1 MKFFVFAVLALSLS
15 SSISTTNA
23 FSASYLDQ
31 LSVKNVESAPSTIP
45 KTTPQEQP
53 SGAKGGDVASKL
65 VGGFPASSS
74 LVDAGFDGSNV
85 ITEADREVM
94 EDPIF
99 VKEMKMYA
107 ESPFTTPEMIMIA
120 KRFLHMNQGID
131 SPELLATDFRFMGP
145 VVGGDDGLTKDEF
158 LKAVGGFD
166 IKSAFPD
173 INPGF
178 HHFRVDPFAPDRVF
192 FTSTATG
199 THLGNFLGIEP
210 TGKSFNT
217 PPQACSV
224 TIDSSGL
231 ITKYT
236 IGHVMDR
243 SIGNTGGLG
252 GIFGPLVAIGK
263 PFPFPEARPYKPS
276 KRYRAFQLL
285 GKGIT
290 KLNKWKE
297 ERKERKAMEAA

>member
-1 MKFFVFAVLALSLS
+1 MKFFVLAILTLS

-31 LSVKNVESAPSTIP
+31 LSLKNVESAPSTIP

-178 HHFRVDPFAPDRVF
+178 HHFRVDPFAPN
-192 FTSTATG
+192 S
-199 THLGNFLGIEP
+199 
-210 TGKSFNT
+210 
-217 PPQACSV
+217 
-224 TIDSSGL
+224 
-231 ITKYT
+231 
-236 IGHVMDR
+236 
-243 SIGNTGGLG
+243 
-252 GIFGPLVAIGK
+252 FGPV
-263 PFPFPEARPYKPS
+263 S
-276 KRYRAFQLL
+276 
-285 GKGIT
+285 
-290 KLNKWKE
+290 
-297 ERKERKAMEAA
+297 